1 MGLFMDWKLQTDIW
15 VIMEYYL
22 TKFLER
28 IFFFFLVTLDWIKD
42 NALKNLRECIATLRL
57 IETVNYLLL
66 LLLSEFSALQ
76 ERKYVFKGPYS
87 WYCVFVLFCII
98 LHFNVSFANALHFVC
113 LVWCIKPK
121 CPQQFFIAR
130 QFLLKMSAGIS
141 IRICVSKCLQLCSLR
156 CV

>member
-15 VIMEYYL
+15 VIMQYYL
-22 TKFLER
+22 TKCLKR
-28 IFFFFLVTLDWIKD
+28 ICFFLVILDWIKD
-42 NALKNLRECIATLRL
+42 NALKSLRECIATLWL

-76 ERKYVFKGPYS
+76 ERKYVFKGPWWTVYS
-87 WYCVFVLFCII
+87 WYFVFVLFCIV

-113 LVWCIKPK
+113 LLWCIKPK

-130 QFLLKMSAGIS
+130 QFLLKMSAG
-141 IRICVSKCLQLCSLR
+141 CYV
-156 CV
+156 